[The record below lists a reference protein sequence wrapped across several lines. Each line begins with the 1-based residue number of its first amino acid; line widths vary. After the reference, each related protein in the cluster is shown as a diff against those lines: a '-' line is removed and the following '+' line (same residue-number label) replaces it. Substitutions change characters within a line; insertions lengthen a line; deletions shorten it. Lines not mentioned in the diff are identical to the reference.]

1 MEKNKVKKRN
11 TVYTI
16 YSAFSGDLLFYI
28 AVSVLFFTYV
38 KGLTASQITFL
49 TTISVLINVI
59 FQIPLINVI
68 KKIGNLNSVRLGA
81 ILLFMSSILITFGTK
96 YITFIIALTLY
107 EISYVF
113 NNMGDIILKGNLKYI
128 NQENKFIS
136 IKSKINI
143 LYSVITAVIALIAGP
158 LFNINGY
165 LPMICCILNCIFC
178 IILSFFIV
186 DVNKD
191 KVTSRKNNKI
201 DIEKNAKV
209 TIVRLAVILFIVY
222 GIFYGIIKVGQD
234 NGSLFIKDELSKYYS
249 STNVATIFT
258 SIIFISRVIRIIGN
272 VVYKKIYN
280 KLNDKSVPIILAL
293 LVLSLVAL
301 ITSSF
306 ISNIAIKIVIM
317 TFGFCI
323 ILFVRDPI
331 KIYMQDYIL
340 KNFDSSKHQKYLT
353 YLNFARKVGMTI
365 TSGIISLILTK
376 YSLVYALFVLLLIC
390 IVNFVAI
397 KILEQE
403 ENASESIN
411 VEENISQEAV

>member
-1 MEKNKVKKRN
+1 MEKDKIKKSNKIHI
-11 TVYTI
+11 I

-28 AVSVLFFTYV
+28 AISVLFFTYV

-68 KKIGNLNSVRLGA
+68 KKIGNLNSVRLGT
-81 ILLFMSSILITFGTK
+81 ILLLISSILITFGTK
-96 YITFIIALTLY
+96 YLTFIIALTLY

-113 NNMGDIILKGNLKYI
+113 SNMGDIILKGNLKYI
-128 NQENKFIS
+128 KQENKFIS

-143 LYSVITAVIALIAGP
+143 LYSVITAVIALFAGQ

-165 LPMICCILNCIFC
+165 LPMICCIINCIFC
-178 IILSFFIV
+178 VILSFFIV

-191 KVTSRKNNKI
+191 KVTSERKNKI
-201 DIEKNAKV
+201 NIEKNVKV

-258 SIIFISRVIRIIGN
+258 LIIFISRIIRIIGD

-280 KLNDKSVPIILAL
+280 KINDKTVRIILSL
-293 LVLSLVAL
+293 LVLSLVSL
-301 ITSSF
+301 ITSYF
-306 ISNIAIKIVIM
+306 INDIAIKIVIM
-317 TFGFCI
+317 TFGFCL

-331 KIYMQDYIL
+331 KLYMQDYIL
-340 KNFDSSKHQKYLT
+340 KNFESSKHQKYLT